1 MAHVGAK
8 QILST
13 ARQEGYGVPCL
24 LAGTLE
30 MLIGAVQAAEEFGA
44 SLILAYNAQVTP
56 QIPMHLIAPS
66 MVRAAESA
74 RVPVATILNHGT
86 DLASVEQ
93 AIACGFSTVMYDGS
107 VLPFE
112 ENVRRT
118 HEVVRIAHAH
128 GVDVEGEL
136 GAIGG
141 SSIELGYGS
150 SHGEFTDPGQAA
162 EFVARTGVD
171 VLAISFGNLHGLYDG
186 APDLDLAR
194 VRAIGTSVATPLAM
208 HGASGLS
215 DATYA
220 AVIAAGI
227 SKINYYTAM
236 ARAVTH
242 SLRQKLAEEEENDL
256 VYHHVIA
263 LTTERF
269 ASETRQL
276 LHLLRQ
282 PGGASVKAFTSVPIG
297 VMPMQ

>member
-8 QILST
+8 QILSK

-24 LAGTLE
+24 LAGNLE
-30 MLIGAVQAAEEFGA
+30 MLIGAVQAAEAVGA
-44 SLILAYNAQVTP
+44 PLILAYNAQVTP
-56 QIPMHLIAPS
+56 QIPMHLIAPA
-66 MVRAAESA
+66 MVKAAESA
-74 RVPVATILNHGT
+74 CISVATILDHGA

-107 VLPFE
+107 SLPFE
-112 ENVRRT
+112 ENMRRT

-136 GAIGG
+136 GAVGG
-141 SSIELGYGS
+141 SSVELGYGYV
-150 SHGEFTDPGQAA
+150 HGEFTDPDQAV
-162 EFVARTGVD
+162 EFVTRTGVD

-194 VRAIGTSVATPLAM
+194 VRAIAGRIAAPLAM

-220 AVIAAGI
+220 AVIGAGI

-242 SLRQKLAEEEENDL
+242 SLRDVLAAVEETDL
-256 VYHHVIA
+256 IYHHVIA
-263 LTTERF
+263 LTIERF
-269 ASETRQL
+269 ASETRRL
-276 LHLLRQ
+276 LHLLR
-282 PGGASVKAFTSVPIG
+282 KPIAATD
-297 VMPMQ
+297 